1 MRLSFKREAM
11 INLALSVI
19 LFFKGK
25 NFTVLREF
33 TMGGV
38 HVKEYRYNMRRFLTD
53 VWPPKLSEGKGL
65 PIKTAVREDDGSDVT
80 EMVLKFSGPR
90 KNYVNPVSVFRKK
103 KKLRVCIQNFGRI
116 QFVIEDTWVPYEGN
130 VIVTDVMGFKK
141 TVPIQYKTTKDDEA
155 RSVSS

>member
-1 MRLSFKREAM
+1 MGLSFKGTM
-11 INLALSVI
+11 DFLLSTI

-25 NFTVLREF
+25 NFTILKEF
-33 TMGGV
+33 SMGGV

-65 PIKTAVREDDGSDVT
+65 PIRTAVREDDGSDVT
-80 EMVLKFSGPR
+80 EMVLRFSGPR

-103 KKLRVCIQNFGRI
+103 KKFRIDVQEFGKIR
-116 QFVIEDTWVPYEGN
+116 FVLEDTWIPYDGN

-141 TVPIQYKTTKDDEA
+141 VIPVQYKKYNGEA
-155 RSVSS
+155 HLSP